1 MSHFAV
7 YVFSEGYQEDVDDLL
22 APYDERI
29 DYPPYIKYTKEQ
41 AIAKV
46 RKEIEDY
53 KNTTF
58 AEYLAD
64 PEKYVQE
71 HGDAHP
77 KHIDY
82 LRNVFPKKLW
92 WSDEQ
97 CYEDEAHYYEDDM
110 IDENGNLLSTYNPN
124 SKWDWYEIGG
134 RWNDT
139 LITLSC
145 TKTNEDIVDQID
157 WDKTPVPFAF
167 ITPDGKWHERG
178 EMGWWAIVSNEKDN
192 SEWEEEFRDA
202 VKKYH
207 DLTVTVVDCH
217 I

>member
-7 YVFSEGYQEDVDDLL
+7 YVFSEGYREDVEDLL

-29 DYPPYIKYTKEQ
+29 KYAPYVEYTKEQ

-53 KNTTF
+53 KNTIY
-58 AEYLAD
+58 AEYLAN
-64 PEKYVQE
+64 PEKYAQE
-71 HGDAHP
+71 HGENP

-82 LRNVFPKKLW
+82 LKNKFPKKLRW
-92 WSDEQ
+92 TDAR
-97 CYEDEAHYYEDDM
+97 CYKDIARCYKDM
-110 IDENGNLLSTYNPN
+110 IDENGSLLSTYNPN
-124 SKWDWYEIGG
+124 SKWDWYAIGG
-134 RWNDT
+134 RWNDV

-202 VKKYH
+202 IKKYH